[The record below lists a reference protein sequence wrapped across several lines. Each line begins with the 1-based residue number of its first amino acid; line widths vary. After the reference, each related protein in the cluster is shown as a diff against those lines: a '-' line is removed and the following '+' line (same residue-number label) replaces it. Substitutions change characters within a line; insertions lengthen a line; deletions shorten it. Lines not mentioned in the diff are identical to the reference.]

1 MKMLKM
7 FLLMVSVLSLTTIK
21 SFAQIKAE
29 DLTVKINKE
38 AKKLEV
44 VKKSDGTS
52 VNASLKLIKVN
63 IDIFEKGGDYAG
75 SLELKDWAVPL
86 DEFSRNEIVKIA
98 VISFTVIDGGQT
110 IELKDIRLAF

>member
-7 FLLMVSVLSLTTIK
+7 FLLMMGVLSFTTAK
-21 SFAQIKAE
+21 SFAQINAE
-29 DLTVKINKE
+29 DLTVQINKE

-44 VKKSDGTS
+44 IKKSDGTN
-52 VNASLKLIKVN
+52 VTASLKLVKAN

-75 SLELKDWAVPL
+75 SLELKDWTVPL
-86 DEFSRNEIVKIA
+86 DEFSPNEIVKIA
-98 VISFTVIDGGQT
+98 VISFTVINGGQT